1 MGRMM
6 QMVDLMTFVG
16 ISKLASGFGE
26 EISAHC
32 SLQLASPFFGWL
44 TVHVC
49 TPCFFVIPV
58 ILLLDFGKI
67 YVFHIH
73 FSIRMIN
80 VPCV

>member
-44 TVHVC
+44 TVHGC